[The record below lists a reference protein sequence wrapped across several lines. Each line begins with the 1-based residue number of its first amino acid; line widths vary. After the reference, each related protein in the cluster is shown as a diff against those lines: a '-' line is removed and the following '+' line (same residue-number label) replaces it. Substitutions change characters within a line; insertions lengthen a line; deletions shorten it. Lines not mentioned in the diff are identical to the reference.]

1 MTNEIAVKD
10 KNELLNNQ
18 NQFTKKDVEDIVDTV
33 QGGFY
38 VVGKDKRVPDSKL
51 VSCLANAKEIST
63 LEPIIKKTSEFC
75 EVTATAV
82 SPTGQQRTG
91 SVKYLYADVIQ
102 ERLLAML
109 ESDKEAE
116 KKFKSSKFNENKEF
130 KPAYFNDLKNP
141 MSVDFSTGEMT
152 PNLTERGQLKIV
164 RDMINFKKTAERS
177 AGTKAERVA
186 FLKILNQEWRE
197 PEEIK
202 HEEEEVV
209 SVNNGKKVHYEE
221 VGENEEPKNTKKE
234 KETPKKDKTNQTVTD
249 ATDLDTPEKVYN
261 RTIERLTAKNFP
273 KTDKNIK
280 FNANKLLQEANI
292 KVDEEFI
299 NKVMDLHKNS
309 SS

>member
-1 MTNEIAVKD
+1 MANEIAVKY

-63 LEPIIKKTSEFC
+63 LEPIIKKTSEYC

-116 KKFKSSKFNENKEF
+116 KKFKSSKFNENKKF
-130 KPAYFNDLKNP
+130 KPAYFNDLNNP
-141 MSVDFSTGEMT
+141 MTVDFSTGEMT

-197 PEEIK
+197 PEEIE
-202 HEEEEVV
+202 HEESEVI
-209 SVNNGKKVHYEE
+209 SVNNGKKIRYEE
-221 VGENEEPKNTKKE
+221 VGENEEPKKTQN
-234 KETPKKDKTNQTVTD
+234 ETPKKDETNQSVID
-249 ATDLDTPEKVYN
+249 PTDLDTPEKVYN

-273 KTDKNIK
+273 KTDKNVK
-280 FNANKLLQEANI
+280 FDANKLLKEANI
-292 KVDEEFI
+292 EADEDFI
-299 NKVMDLHKNS
+299 NHVMELHKATS
-309 SS
+309 